1 MDARMSVHDPSFA
14 ALLDHFERCTVIIGP
29 DLRVMHFNKLAAT
42 SHRLRHGAELVE
54 GAAYFDIVPS
64 DQNKSFLRNF
74 MAALAGRKVSFERR
88 EADGGWTEGRMTPFQ
103 YGEGAI
109 QGVTYSFISIAERK
123 NAERGAEE
131 GELVMRALEGNDL
144 QAFILLDE
152 KGRLIKWN
160 SRAASML
167 MRHNAA
173 PQRGAAIRD
182 LVHSE
187 WEQRVGVLL
196 KVVTNGGVVSDEF
209 DMPDTVD
216 GMVEMHIELVR
227 HDNHPLICVW
237 GHDITAQKR
246 AGRSLRDNEANLRA
260 VFDSSLSSYL
270 LIDRQLRILAFNGV
284 ADQISRTVY
293 GKPLS
298 RMMSAA
304 DVLAV
309 ERRPETQAEIDRA
322 FAGEYVVAEKLNI
335 VDGTERWFERH
346 YDPVKGPDGKID
358 RITFWSIDVTERRKM
373 YVDLRTSEEKF
384 RKLATLLP
392 VGIYQI
398 DAEGRSVL
406 TNNALEQIV
415 GTDREGIVDGS
426 WKEKVH
432 PDDLPELQAEWDRA
446 TSVRDSFQM
455 AFRFLRADGEQVHV
469 LESAVPLYTQS
480 GEFNGYVGTVV
491 DLTSQIKATQLEQ
504 EKGLAERSLRFR
516 SDFLASM
523 SHEIRTPL
531 NGIMGMAE
539 LLSTAVA
546 GDEERSMAR
555 NILHSATDLRAIVNE
570 VLELSKLEAGK
581 VRPEAVAFNLREM
594 MAHVV
599 AQHDVEAT
607 RKGLKMEVHIEDSC
621 PVEVISDR
629 RRVGQVL
636 GNLLRNAVKFT
647 STGKVSLHCVLSSPE
662 TLLFEV
668 TDTGPGIPEADRS
681 KLFIDFSQL
690 DHTTAQNMEGTGLGL
705 SISRKLVG
713 LLGGT
718 IGVRS
723 TVGKGSTFWFTLHL
737 NAPASPTENK
747 VSDGAKT
754 PSVLQGLRVLLVED
768 NLINQKAFMVMLRK
782 FGCNVTACSNG
793 REAVNAF
800 APDRFDIIL
809 MDIQMPEMDG
819 IQATSEIRGGH
830 RHVPPIIGL
839 SGNILE
845 RDADGRFA
853 TGMDDLLLKPV
864 VSHEVERK
872 LLMWASG
879 TASN

>member
-1 MDARMSVHDPSFA
+1 MDARYSSQETFFA
-14 ALLDHFERCTVIIGP
+14 ALLDHFERCTVILGP
-29 DLRVMHFNKLAAT
+29 DLQVLHFNRLAVA
-42 SHRLRHGAELVE
+42 SHRLRHGAELKE
-54 GAAYFDIVPS
+54 GAAYFDIVPT

-74 MAALAGRKVSFERR
+74 MAALGGRKVSFERR

-103 YGEGAI
+103 CTDGNI
-109 QGVTYSFISIAERK
+109 CGVMYSFISIAERK
-123 NAERGAEE
+123 NTERGAEE

-160 SRAASML
+160 SRASSML
-167 MRHNAA
+167 MRQKAL

-182 LVHSE
+182 LVRPE

-196 KVVTNGGVVSDEF
+196 RVVTNGGVVSDEF
-209 DMPDTVD
+209 EIPDTVH
-216 GMVEMHIELVR
+216 GTVEMHMELVR

-237 GHDITAQKR
+237 GHDITAQKQ
-246 AGRSLRDNEANLRA
+246 AIRSMRENETNLRA

-270 LIDRQLRILAFNGV
+270 LLDRQLRILAFNGV
-284 ADQISRTVY
+284 ADQVSRVVY
-293 GKPLS
+293 GKPLTK
-298 RMMSAA
+298 MMNAG
-304 DVLAV
+304 DVLAI
-309 ERRPETQAEIDRA
+309 EKRPETRAEIERA
-322 FAGEYVVAEKLNI
+322 FSGEYVVVEKLNI
-335 VDGTERWFERH
+335 VDGQERWFERH
-346 YDPVKGPDGKID
+346 YDPVKSPDGKID
-358 RITFWSIDVTERRKM
+358 RITFWSVDITDRRRI
-373 YVDLRTSEEKF
+373 YEDLRTSEEKF
-384 RKLATLLP
+384 RKLANLLP

-415 GTDREGIVDGS
+415 GTDREGIFNGS
-426 WKEKVH
+426 WKSKVH
-432 PDDLPELQAEWDRA
+432 PDDLSELQTEWDRA
-446 TSVRDSFQM
+446 TNARESFQM
-455 AFRFLRADGEQVHV
+455 AFRFLRSDGEQVHV

-480 GEFNGYVGTVV
+480 GEYNGYVGTVV
-491 DLTSQIKATQLEQ
+491 DLTSQIRTTQLEQ
-504 EKGLAERSLRFR
+504 EKGLAEKSLRFR

-539 LLSTAVA
+539 ILVSVVNS
-546 GDEERSMAR
+546 DEKREMAE
-555 NILHSATDLRAIVNE
+555 NILRSATDLRSIVNE

-581 VRPEAVAFNLREM
+581 VKPEAVAFNLREM
-594 MAHVV
+594 LAHVV
-599 AQHDVEAT
+599 AQHEMEAES
-607 RKGLKMEVHIEDSC
+607 KGLSLQVHIEENC
-621 PVEVISDR
+621 PIEVVSDR

-636 GNLLRNAVKFT
+636 GNLVRNAVKFT
-647 STGKVSLHCVLSSPE
+647 ANGQVSIHCEMNGPE

-681 KLFIDFSQL
+681 KLFKDFSQL

-705 SISRKLVG
+705 SISSKLVG

-723 TVGKGSTFWFTLHL
+723 TIGKGSTFWFTVHMHSKVMVAKP
-737 NAPASPTENK
+737 APDQPAPK
-747 VSDGAKT
+747 
-754 PSVLQGLRVLLVED
+754 VLQGLRVMLVED
-768 NLINQKAFMVMLRK
+768 NLINQQAFKVMLRK
-782 FGCNVTACSNG
+782 LGCTVTACSNG
-793 REAVNAF
+793 KEAVDAF
-800 APDRFDIIL
+800 APDLFDIIL

-819 IQATSEIRGGH
+819 IQATSEIRGRYGD
-830 RHVPPIIGL
+830 VPPIIGL

-845 RDADGRFA
+845 RDADGRFS

-872 LLMWASG
+872 LLMWVSG

>member
-1 MDARMSVHDPSFA
+1 MSAHDPSFA
-14 ALLDHFERCTVIIGP
+14 ALLDHFERCTVILGP
-29 DLRVMHFNKLAAT
+29 DLRVLHFNKLAAT
-42 SHRLRHGAELVE
+42 SHRLRHGAELIE
-54 GAAYFDIVPS
+54 GAAYLEIVPS

-74 MAALAGRKVSFERR
+74 MAALGGRKVSFERR
-88 EADGGWTEGRMTPFQ
+88 EPDGGWTEGRMTPFHS
-103 YGEGAI
+103 GSGAVH
-109 QGVTYSFISIAERK
+109 GVTYSFMSIAERK
-123 NAERGAEE
+123 NAERSAEE

-144 QAFILLDE
+144 QAFILLDD

-160 SRAASML
+160 SRAVAML
-167 MRHNAA
+167 MRPKVV

-182 LVHSE
+182 LVHTE
-187 WEQRVGVLL
+187 WEQRVSILL

-209 DMPDTVD
+209 DMSDTLD
-216 GMVEMHIELVR
+216 GTVEMHMELVR

-237 GHDITAQKR
+237 GQDITAQKR
-246 AGRSLRDNEANLRA
+246 ASRTLRDNESNLRA
-260 VFDSSLSSYL
+260 VFDSSMSSYL
-270 LIDRQLRILAFNGV
+270 LLDRQLRILAFNGV
-284 ADQISRTVY
+284 ADQVSRAVY
-293 GKPLS
+293 GRPLS

-304 DVLAV
+304 DVLAI
-309 ERRPETQAEIDRA
+309 ERRPETKAEIDRA

-335 VDGTERWFERH
+335 VNGTERWFERH
-346 YDPVKGPDGKID
+346 YDPVKGQDGKID

-373 YVDLRTSEEKF
+373 YMDLRTSEEKF

-426 WKEKVH
+426 WKSKVH

-446 TSVRDSFQM
+446 TSARDSFQM
-455 AFRFLRADGEQVHV
+455 AFRFLRADGDQVHV
-469 LESAVPLYTQS
+469 LESAVPLYTQT
-480 GEFNGYVGTVV
+480 GEYNGYVGTVV
-491 DLTSQIKATQLEQ
+491 DLTSQIRTTQLEQ

-539 LLSTAVA
+539 ILSTSVTGADDRA
-546 GDEERSMAR
+546 MAQ
-555 NILHSATDLRAIVNE
+555 NILRSATDLRSIVNE

-581 VRPEAVAFNLREM
+581 VKPEAVAFNLREM

-599 AQHDVEAT
+599 AQHEVEAK
-607 RKGLKMEVHIEDSC
+607 RKGLAMHVQIDDACPIEV
-621 PVEVISDR
+621 VSDR
-629 RRVGQVL
+629 RRTGQIL

-647 STGKVSLHCVLSSPE
+647 ATGSVSVHCSMNGSE
-662 TLLFEV
+662 TMLFEV

-681 KLFIDFSQL
+681 KLFMDFSQL

-723 TVGKGSTFWFTLHL
+723 TAGKGSTFWFTVHLHTRT
-737 NAPASPTENK
+737 NEKKAT
-747 VSDGAKT
+747 DDTHT
-754 PSVLQGLRVLLVED
+754 PSVLQGLRVMLVED
-768 NLINQKAFMVMLRK
+768 NLINQQAFKVMLRRL
-782 FGCNVTACSNG
+782 GCNVTACSNG
-793 REAVNAF
+793 KEAVDAF

-819 IQATSEIRGGH
+819 IQATSEIRG
-830 RHVPPIIGL
+830 RFRDVPPIIGL

-845 RDADGRFA
+845 RDADGRFS